1 MIINTETRNNFAWYS
16 DSCPE
21 DYKMFDTESINL
33 SQSNRN
39 TDRAIVPNS
48 FNKNDWQI
56 NDPGK
61 QDSPTLTSKEY
72 LLQAK
77 NKKKQR

>member
-1 MIINTETRNNFAWYS
+1 MIIDTETRNNFAWYS

-21 DYKMFDTESINL
+21 DYEMFDTESIIL

-39 TDRAIVPNS
+39 TDGVMMPNY

-56 NDPGK
+56 DDPGQAGFTNAHIK
-61 QDSPTLTSKEY
+61 GIPSKSKE
-72 LLQAK
+72 
-77 NKKKQR
+77 